1 MELGGVGVGWNDITM
16 QVEGGGGGRW
26 MTLPWGLRG
35 GGDDITTG
43 VGGGG
48 MTLPRG

>member
-16 QVEGGGGGRW
+16 QVEGGGGRW

-35 GGDDITTG
+35 GG
-43 VGGGG
+43 